1 MFLGVFR
8 CAKNFES
15 CHIFCRQTAL
25 ATNVL
30 NVIFVKGFHL
40 SSSPDTCD
48 HITLLFSSGINC
60 LFVIPYEKIHQYSHI
75 SGCFS
80 FEFSNLAFKIVQI
93 TFWCWRIQRAIF
105 PIFPR
110 FYNLIL
116 LNILSSI
123 TSRNFEELA
132 AKVQR

>member
-15 CHIFCRQTAL
+15 CHIFCRQTGNERFKCNLCERFPSFKFAWYL
-25 ATNVL
+25 WSHNTFVFQWNQLSVCYTIWKNTSIFTYFSLDVLVL
-30 NVIFVKGFHL
+30 NLV
-40 SSSPDTCD
+40 
-48 HITLLFSSGINC
+48 TLLLKSSKSRFDVG
-60 LFVIPYEKIHQYSHI
+60 
-75 SGCFS
+75 
-80 FEFSNLAFKIVQI
+80 
-93 TFWCWRIQRAIF
+93 IQRAIF

-116 LNILSSI
+116 LSILSSI
-123 TSRNFEELA
+123 ASRNFEELA